1 MAILDWFIRSKTERA
16 IANAVEEHLQ
26 SDAFR
31 KMVLREIRASMPHFD
46 FVKQI
51 QARLQEVEPTMPD
64 KQAYEHALN
73 LFNDW
78 CFTEKCQFGDDRFD
92 WTEDGARALADEDIS
107 HWEHM

>member
-1 MAILDWFIRSKTERA
+1 MAILDWLIQRTVKQTVDD
-16 IANAVEEHLQ
+16 AVEKHLQ

-31 KMVLREIRASMPHFD
+31 EMVLRQLRAEMPHFD

-51 QARLQEVEPTMPD
+51 QARLQEVDPTMPD

-92 WTEDGARALADEDIS
+92 WTEEGARALADEDIA
-107 HWEHM
+107 HWERM